1 MSVFESQ
8 TEHELKP
15 ILARCKVQSV
25 RVVYV
30 GHLLNECAECTLES
44 QHEYA
49 FDSDLGPRSEAW
61 LICLYIV
68 WSSFQSLFKPC
79 GTHNPND
86 PITVTPYWA

>member
-44 QHEYA
+44 QHETRSTRT
-49 FDSDLGPRSEAW
+49 SDREAKHG
-61 LICLYIV
+61 LSVCTLFGRPFNPF
-68 WSSFQSLFKPC
+68 SSLVARTIPM
-79 GTHNPND
+79 
-86 PITVTPYWA
+86 TPLL